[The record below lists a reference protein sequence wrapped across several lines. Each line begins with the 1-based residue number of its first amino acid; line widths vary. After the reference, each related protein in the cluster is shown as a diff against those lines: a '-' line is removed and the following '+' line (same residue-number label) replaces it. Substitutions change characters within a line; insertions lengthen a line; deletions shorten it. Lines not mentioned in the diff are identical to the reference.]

1 MKTFLR
7 YATHYWILWIIVA
20 ILVLGT
26 GFYFAGYRLDTAGFS
41 RVGTLS
47 IPGLPAGS
55 ALYIDESRRVETLGG
70 AGTAALSPG
79 THSVIVDAPGYQ
91 PWNERFTVL
100 SGETVVLRP
109 LLVKDKVAAR
119 RLEGEEASRAL
130 ALIRA
135 SVVPTKTAPL
145 FMEGGCASVYALGSR
160 VLAEAPAG
168 AACEIP
174 AYLACAPISPENPD
188 GTCASTIIRSDTAA
202 VKGIVAYPGREDA
215 IVVVGDNSVYGLE
228 LDPREPQSYVL
239 LFQGPTIGVAPWSP
253 TSIVASNGD
262 IVFELAP

>member
-20 ILVLGT
+20 ILVVGT

-47 IPGLPAGS
+47 IPGLPLGS
-55 ALYIDESRRVETLGG
+55 ALYIDESRRVEAHGG
-70 AGTAALSPG
+70 TGTAALSPG

-91 PWNERFTVL
+91 PWNERFTVA
-100 SGETVVLRP
+100 SGETRVLSP
-109 LLVKDKVAAR
+109 ILAKDKVSAR

-130 ALIRA
+130 TLIRS
-135 SVVPTKTAPL
+135 SVLPTRAAPL
-145 FMEGGCASVYALGSR
+145 MLEGGCASVYALGTR
-160 VLAEAPAG
+160 VIAEPPAG
-168 AACEIP
+168 ASCEIP
-174 AYLACAPISPENPD
+174 AYLACAPASPENPD

-202 VKGIVAYPGREDA
+202 VKAIIPYPGRDDA
-215 IVVVGDNSVYGLE
+215 VVIVGDNSVYGLE

-239 LFQGPTIGVAPWSP
+239 LFSGPTIGVAPWSA
-253 TSIVASNGD
+253 TSLVVSNGD
-262 IVFELAP
+262 IVFELSP